1 MGFCQTPP
9 PPHFPALKLSIF
21 HGFLCVKIVPK
32 SLWFL
37 SELEFENA
45 HYVDLIQPLEVKKK
59 NIQEC

>member
-1 MGFCQTPP
+1 M
-9 PPHFPALKLSIF
+9 
-21 HGFLCVKIVPK
+21 V
-32 SLWFL
+32 L